1 MASNR
6 DGEGDNDVFHLRQAL
21 ILDSDNPAAAN
32 NDVFGQ
38 SIRLSCSGCITPH
51 NTQARLHAL
60 TRSMTLLKFHAQNMQ
75 PKQQKLN
82 YVCKMY

>member
-21 ILDSDNPAAAN
+21 FLDSDNPAAAN

-38 SIRLSCSGCITPH
+38 SIRLSCYACVTPH
-51 NTQARLHAL
+51 DTHAWLRTL
-60 TRSMTLLKFHAQNMQ
+60 TGSLTLLTGNFALITCRQN
-75 PKQQKLN
+75 N
-82 YVCKMY
+82 RN